1 MYMYKNWLAIDRS
14 RYVLY
19 CTCMERVWGGIETRS
34 VAVFKLC
41 GFESWYRINF
51 GSEESVRNEMD
62 VPDTEIVDA
71 LPQ

>member
-1 MYMYKNWLAIDRS
+1 MSVRIVAIHVLYMYG
-14 RYVLY
+14 
-19 CTCMERVWGGIETRS
+19 TCWGGTETRS